1 MCVPSASP
9 LPKQTAVVATS
20 HWKYSQIPW
29 RLDSLHAWFFTSFS
43 SSTERRGFC
52 EQARVGG
59 GNHPPMAFN
68 GTSVDDL
75 QSSSLSLPL
84 LSLAHSIPLDV
95 LFPLFYLCCYQL
107 DESRGYVCNRLTHD
121 DDTCVVGKERHPSSS
136 HRHTQKKSM
145 QPLCFKD
152 VMRLSNQSVRKRTK
166 IITGTIVS

>member
-1 MCVPSASP
+1 MGHTHFFERAPCVCVPSASP
-9 LPKQTAVVATS
+9 LPQTKQLLWPHHTEN
-20 HWKYSQIPW
+20 SQMPR
-29 RLDSLHAWFFTSFS
+29 RLDSLHAWFFISFS

-59 GNHPPMAFN
+59 SNHPPMAFN

-84 LSLAHSIPLDV
+84 LSLTHSIPLDV
-95 LFPLFYLCCYQL
+95 LFPLFYLYCYQL

-136 HRHTQKKSM
+136 HRHTQKNPCNRYASKT
-145 QPLCFKD
+145 LCDYQIK
-152 VMRLSNQSVRKRTK
+152 V
-166 IITGTIVS
+166 